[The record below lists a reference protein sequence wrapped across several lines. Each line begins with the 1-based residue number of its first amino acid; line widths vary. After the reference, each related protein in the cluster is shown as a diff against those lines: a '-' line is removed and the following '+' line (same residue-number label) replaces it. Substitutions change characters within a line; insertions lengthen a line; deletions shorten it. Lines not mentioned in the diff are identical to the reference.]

1 MRRHEEALC
10 ARLLAGL
17 AELPGVS
24 VYGPEKASDRAA
36 VVLFNIRGMDPSEAA
51 LRLDREYDVC
61 VRCGLH
67 CAPLA
72 HQTVGTAPEGGVR
85 MSMGPLNTEKDIDGA
100 LDAVRALSLSV
111 QN

>member
-1 MRRHEEALC
+1 M
-10 ARLLAGL
+10 
-17 AELPGVS
+17 
-24 VYGPEKASDRAA
+24 
-36 VVLFNIRGMDPSEAA
+36 
-51 LRLDREYDVC
+51 C
-61 VRCGLH
+61 VRSGLH

-100 LDAVRALSLSV
+100 LDAVRALSLSA